1 MNKRIRNILGALGTT
16 VMSARQ
22 NGGVTEIELQG
33 EIVGESWFE
42 EGSNTK
48 LRAALKA
55 AGGDVVVMINSPG
68 GDVYA
73 GADIYT
79 ALRDHRAKGH
89 DVTVKVTGEAAS
101 AASLISMAASKV
113 VMSPVSTMM
122 IHNPWT
128 IALGNARE
136 MRNVANT
143 LDVIRDAM
151 LYAYVNKTGMK
162 AEKIKEMLD
171 AETTMTA
178 QTCVELGFADAVE
191 DWSEAEKPA
200 NSKRMSRSTEKDEAA
215 RRFVAM
221 VAPTLIESEEVSKST
236 DTIEEAENLSENQD
250 SVEEPVSTPED
261 ETEITV
267 EAEKPDIDEV
277 NGARAR
283 NALKLRMLSL

>member
-1 MNKRIRNILGALGTT
+1 MNKRIRNILGALGST

-22 NGGVTEIELQG
+22 NGSVTEIELQG

-191 DWSEAEKPA
+191 DWSEEKPA
-200 NSKRMSRSTEKDEAA
+200 NSKRMSRNSEKDEAA

-236 DTIEEAENLSENQD
+236 DTIEEVENLSKNQD

-267 EAEKPDIDEV
+267 EAEKPDTEEV
-277 NGARAR
+277 NSARAR